1 MSDLEQNK
9 QDFATSGTES
19 FSLGAAPG
27 TKIGPNDKIVLNI
40 REDRKNVVLDRTK
53 GHFEFAKGILATDL
67 FSKANNYFIA
77 HSKVNDNTKSNFF
90 HLLSVMINAGIPM
103 VTALRSLAQ
112 QESHNP
118 KMMMVILELV
128 SRVEAG
134 KSLSEA
140 MLIYGDVFTEKD
152 IGMVKSG
159 EASGQLS
166 NALEN
171 LANDTMKAYE
181 IKSKIKS
188 AMMYPI
194 VVMLLLIGVFVA
206 MMIFVIPKLTE
217 LFTSYNQN
225 LPTLTKIVI
234 GISDFMIN
242 DKYLLIGIVAALV
255 FSFVIFKKTD
265 YGKYFIDLFKLKVP
279 LFGKLFQ
286 KAYLSRFARSLS
298 NLLNSGLSIV
308 GTLEIV
314 ANSVGN
320 EVYRKKLLIAM
331 EDIKQGIPLAES
343 LAESDFFPPMLL
355 SMIDVGEKTAQ
366 LDTILAKVATFY
378 EDEVATSVSGLSK
391 ILEPVILVVIGL
403 SVGLVVGAI
412 MIPIMKMSDLTSV
425 M

>member
-19 FSLGAAPG
+19 FSLCAPPV

>member
-1 MSDLEQNK
+1 
-9 QDFATSGTES
+9 
-19 FSLGAAPG
+19 
-27 TKIGPNDKIVLNI
+27 
-40 REDRKNVVLDRTK
+40 
-53 GHFEFAKGILATDL
+53 
-67 FSKANNYFIA
+67 
-77 HSKVNDNTKSNFF
+77 
-90 HLLSVMINAGIPM
+90 
-103 VTALRSLAQ
+103 
-112 QESHNP
+112 
-118 KMMMVILELV
+118 MMMVILELV